1 MIDLSLLQDFIAE
14 SEEHLEE
21 MEAGLLKLEAEP
33 DNQEIINDVF
43 RTAHSIKGSAEYIG
57 AEKTAMLSHKLE
69 NLLEAIR
76 QGKKVLND
84 KIIDALMESRDRIVM
99 LIAELGNDNEEKTE
113 IGDILKRIEIL
124 SVDNDGTEDIN
135 DTNESD
141 DAIIE
146 LENIASE
153 LFEDEELI
161 GLSNNVEDETRRED
175 DNEIIELVNII
186 DDSFD
191 KNISASS
198 HPLFGN
204 DVMETSAD
212 INVTSHPLFGGDET
226 EMDSETGASV
236 TYEDDNDEELF
247 DIFFEHLKENIFSI
261 KGLIEKLNGSD
272 NSIDLLVGCIN
283 AILSLKSSANYM
295 DFTELVNVYE
305 EWISC
310 VEKFQEEMF
319 LADGSEIE
327 NFFKSVK
334 KYLDRIAAFFPRHK
348 EICFDFYMP
357 EDEPVESK
365 VEDVEKKV
373 LEIAVPDETG
383 NASVDLECE
392 EGEEEEEGEDEIH
405 LPDLNLDTEQGH
417 ESAVEQDYT
426 KTVNDSDAQD
436 DELLV
441 EIEAEEDMPV
451 EVKSGADFFN
461 KESEIKLSD
470 YEESALS
477 AADGETDLTSL
488 SETWAVSEIIDQ
500 VVGKVAVS
508 DENYPAAG
516 QDDFVQDLQPELEP
530 EPEPKPEPEAIEQVA
545 AKKELQETKI
555 SRHIVR
561 QSVRVDSG
569 KIDALMNQAG
579 ELVVSRAGFSQILN
593 EMKMLQQDLNDNAEI
608 DQKEFKQFKDLA
620 FRLGEAT
627 ATLGRVANEL
637 QEGVMKVRMLP
648 ISQLFNRYPRLVRDL
663 VHDVNKKVRL
673 EIAGEETELDKM
685 VIQEIADP
693 MVHIIRNAVDHGIET
708 VSERLKAGKPE
719 EGVLKLIS
727 YHESNH
733 VVVEITDD
741 GRGINPDL
749 IKEVALKKGLFT
761 AQELER
767 MTNKDLIGIL
777 MIPGF
782 STAAK
787 ISKTSGRGVGMDVV
801 KQNIE
806 KLNGTIEVDSK
817 PGSGSRL
824 RIKIPLTLA
833 IIKALMI
840 RIGKDVFTIPLAA
853 VEETLQ
859 VLKSD
864 ISVIEGVEVIHL
876 RDSVLSLLRLSR
888 LFRINAAPQGA
899 GKEFVVVI
907 NTGMRQVGLIVD
919 ALLGQEEVVIK
930 PLADY
935 LQDNSGFS
943 GATILGDGSIS
954 LILDVYELINM
965 SMNMQSIRRE
975 RLKYS
980 GAPANRF
987 EQFSVENYEEHS
999 IH

>member
-21 MEAGLLKLEAEP
+21 MEAGLLKLESEP
-33 DNQEIINDVF
+33 DNQESLNDVF

-57 AEKTAMLSHKLE
+57 AEKTALLSHKLE
-69 NLLEAIR
+69 NLLEAVR
-76 QGKKVLND
+76 QGKQILND
-84 KIIDALMESRDRIVM
+84 KIINTLMDARDRLLA
-99 LIAELGNDNEEKTE
+99 LIAELDNDKEEKTDTA
-113 IGDILKRIEIL
+113 DIMERIENL
-124 SVDNDGTEDIN
+124 SADNDEAEDDIVELAN
-135 DTNESD
+135 VAVEPPGGDGFIELTDVVDETCREGD

-146 LENIASE
+146 LTDIA
-153 LFEDEELI
+153 
-161 GLSNNVEDETRRED
+161 
-175 DNEIIELVNII
+175 
-186 DDSFD
+186 DDSSC
-191 KNISASS
+191 KYISAST
-198 HPLFGN
+198 HPLFSDDEMGTSE
-204 DVMETSAD
+204 DVNA
-212 INVTSHPLFGGDET
+212 NSHPLFGGET
-226 EMDSETGASV
+226 DTNPETGESV

-261 KGLIEKLNGSD
+261 KGLTVNLPVSD
-272 NSIDLLVGCIN
+272 NCSDLLVKCTN

-295 DFTELVNVYE
+295 DFMELVDVYE
-305 EWISC
+305 EWLSW

-319 LADGSEIE
+319 LADGIE
-327 NFFKSVK
+327 FECFFKSVK
-334 KYLDRIAAFFPRHK
+334 NYLDRIAAFFPSHK
-348 EICFDFYMP
+348 ELCIDFDMP
-357 EDEPVESK
+357 DHASTEAEVKAPDDPVDALS
-365 VEDVEKKV
+365 
-373 LEIAVPDETG
+373 G
-383 NASVDLECE
+383 LECE
-392 EGEEEEEGEDEIH
+392 EEAGRKEDKEETS
-405 LPDLNLDTEQGH
+405 LLDQEQEPVG
-417 ESAVEQDYT
+417 EQDYAEA
-426 KTVNDSDAQD
+426 VNDPETPD
-436 DELLV
+436 DEFLV
-441 EIEAEEDMPV
+441 GIEDREDMSA
-451 EVKSGADFFN
+451 EVKVEPEFFN
-461 KESEIKLSD
+461 KKSETELSD
-470 YEESALS
+470 YKESASS
-477 AADGETDLTSL
+477 ATDGETDLAPL
-488 SETWAVSEIIDQ
+488 SEACVVSDTIDE
-500 VVGKVAVS
+500 GLDAVAVT
-508 DENYPAAG
+508 EEKYPAAG
-516 QDDFVQDLQPELEP
+516 RDDFVKDLQPEFI
-530 EPEPKPEPEAIEQVA
+530 KPPPPVAAEKEFPEA
-545 AKKELQETKI
+545 KI
-555 SRHIVR
+555 IK
-561 QSVRVDSG
+561 QSVRVDAG

-593 EMKMLQQDLNDNAEI
+593 EMKDLQQELNDNVGIE
-608 DQKEFKQFKDLA
+608 QKEFKQFKDLA
-620 FRLGEAT
+620 FRLSEAT

-663 VHDVNKKVRL
+663 VHDINKKVRL
-673 EIAGEETELDKM
+673 DIAGEETELDKM

-708 VSERLKAGKPE
+708 IPERLKAGKPE
-719 EGVLKLIS
+719 EGVLKLTS

-733 VVVEITDD
+733 VVVEIIDD

-767 MTNKDLIGIL
+767 MAVKDLIGIL

-787 ISKTSGRGVGMDVV
+787 VSKTSGRGVGMDVV

-806 KLNGTIEVDSK
+806 KLNGTIEIDSK

-833 IIKALMI
+833 IIKALMV
-840 RIGKDVFTIPLAA
+840 RIGKDIFTIPLAA

-859 VLKSD
+859 ILSSD

-876 RDSVLSLLRLSR
+876 RDSVLSLLRLSG
-888 LFRINAAPQGA
+888 LFKIGAAPQSA
-899 GKEFVVVI
+899 DKEFVVVI

-954 LILDVYELINM
+954 LILDIYELINM
-965 SMNMQSIRRE
+965 SMDMQSARKE

-987 EQFSVENYEEHS
+987 EQFSTENYEGYP

>member
-21 MEAGLLKLEAEP
+21 MEAGLLKLETEP
-33 DNQEIINDVF
+33 NNQETLNDVF
-43 RTAHSIKGSAEYIG
+43 RAAHSIKGSAEYIG
-57 AEKTAMLSHKLE
+57 ADRTALLSHKLE

-76 QGKKVLND
+76 HGKKVLND
-84 KIIDALMESRDRIVM
+84 KIIDALMDSRDRITM
-99 LIAELGNDNEEKTE
+99 LIAELGDDNEEKTE
-113 IGDILKRIEIL
+113 IGDILKRIENL
-124 SVDNDGTEDIN
+124 SVTNDGNEYAN
-135 DTNESD
+135 YTNEGD
-141 DAIIE
+141 DVIVELTNVVSGSSEDDGLIE
-146 LENIASE
+146 
-153 LFEDEELI
+153 
-161 GLSNNVEDETRRED
+161 LSNNIEDGTVLKD
-175 DNEIIELVNII
+175 GDEIIELTDVI
-186 DDSFD
+186 DAFSY

-198 HPLFGN
+198 HPLFG
-204 DVMETSAD
+204 DAETGTSE
-212 INVTSHPLFGGDET
+212 NFTSHPLFGGAET
-226 EMDSETGASV
+226 DIDSETGASII
-236 TYEDDNDEELF
+236 YENDNDEELF

-261 KGLIEKLNGSD
+261 KGLITKMPASD
-272 NSIDLLVGCIN
+272 NSSDLLVGCTN

-310 VEKFQEEMF
+310 VEKFQAEMF
-319 LADGSEIE
+319 LGECIGIQD
-327 NFFKSVK
+327 FFKSVK
-334 KYLDRIAAFFPRHK
+334 NYLDRVAAFFPSHK
-348 EICFDFYMP
+348 ELCLDFDMP
-357 EDEPVESK
+357 NHESIEFTVEEIGKKSPETAITDNPV
-365 VEDVEKKV
+365 D
-373 LEIAVPDETG
+373 
-383 NASVDLECE
+383 ASVELECE
-392 EGEEEEEGEDEIH
+392 EKEDENEDESC
-405 LPDLNLDTEQGH
+405 LLNMNPDLEQ
-417 ESAVEQDYT
+417 EPVVEQDYAEA
-426 KTVNDSDAQD
+426 VNELEVHD
-436 DELLV
+436 DDFLV
-441 EIEAEEDMPV
+441 EADAVQNMPA
-451 EVKSGADFFN
+451 EVKGEVEFFN
-461 KESEIKLSD
+461 EDIKAELSD
-470 YEESALS
+470 YEE
-477 AADGETDLTSL
+477 TDLAPLEACGL
-488 SETWAVSEIIDQ
+488 SESIDQ
-500 VVGKVAVS
+500 GIIKVAVP

-516 QDDFVQDLQPELEP
+516 RDDFLQDLQPEPESEP
-530 EPEPKPEPEAIEQVA
+530 EPINQVA
-545 AKKELQETKI
+545 AERELSETKN
-555 SRHIVR
+555 SNQVVR
-561 QSVRVDSG
+561 QSVRVDAG

-579 ELVVSRAGFSQILN
+579 ELVVSRAGFSQILT
-593 EMKMLQQDLNDNAEI
+593 EMKKLQQELNVE
-608 DQKEFKQFKDLA
+608 QKEFKQFKDLA

-663 VHDVNKKVRL
+663 VHDINKKVRL

-719 EGVLKLIS
+719 EGVLKLTS

-741 GRGINPDL
+741 GRGINPEL
-749 IKEVALKKGLFT
+749 IKKVALKKGIFT
-761 AQELER
+761 AQELKR
-767 MTNKDLIGIL
+767 MTVKDLIGIL

-782 STAAK
+782 STASK
-787 ISKTSGRGVGMDVV
+787 VSKTSGRGVGMDVV

-806 KLNGTIEVDSK
+806 KLNGTIEIDSK
-817 PGSGSRL
+817 PGSGARL

-840 RIGKDVFTIPLAA
+840 RIGKDIFTIPLAA

-859 VLKSD
+859 ILSSD

-876 RDSVLSLLRLSR
+876 RDSVLSLLRLSK
-888 LFRINAAPQGA
+888 LFGIDAESQGA
-899 GKEFVVVI
+899 DKEFVVVI
-907 NTGMRQVGLIVD
+907 NTGMRQVGFIVD

-954 LILDVYELINM
+954 LILDIYELINM
-965 SMNMQSIRRE
+965 SMDMQSARRE

-987 EQFSVENYEEHS
+987 EQFSTENYEGHP